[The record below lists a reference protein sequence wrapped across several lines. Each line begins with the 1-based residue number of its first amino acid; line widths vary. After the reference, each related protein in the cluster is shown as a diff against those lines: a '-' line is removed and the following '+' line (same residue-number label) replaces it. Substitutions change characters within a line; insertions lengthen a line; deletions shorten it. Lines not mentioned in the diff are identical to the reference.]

1 MSDPSPVVVEASR
14 RRVDLRPFA
23 AGAAIFLLLFAAG
36 NAVGGELGQVMV
48 ASVNAL
54 PFAVLAVLAYLG
66 GERPNWAWI
75 ASGLWL
81 ALMVAGASLAALG
94 LGIGALVGGP
104 LNDPANPPQLTPGDL
119 LRSGLIIV
127 GIVASVVIG
136 ALPLLPAVRR
146 GLARYLP
153 IDPDS
158 FVHTIALVAVVM
170 IGLICSVPLLVL
182 GAPPLLALIDP
193 LAGDA
198 NGRDN
203 AGLLRDQLYG
213 LVWTIPAAILAVG
226 FGITRNL
233 SAALE
238 RLGLVRPTPRQVL
251 AGLGLALLL
260 AGAVQLLGVG
270 IDWLWGVLGWPL
282 TDEEAF
288 GELLGFAFSP
298 IGAVVIGVTAGL
310 GEELAVR
317 GVLQPRLGLL
327 LSNLF
332 FMSLHALQY
341 NWDALL
347 IVFVVGVV
355 CGVVRNRANTTT
367 AAIVHGTYNFTLIML
382 ATAGIGG

>member
-1 MSDPSPVVVEASR
+1 MSDPTPVVVEASR

-23 AGAAIFLLLFAAG
+23 AGAAIFLLLFAGG
-36 NAVGGELGQVMV
+36 NAVGGELGQVMA

-81 ALMVAGASLAALG
+81 ALMVGGASLAALG
-94 LGIGALVGGP
+94 LGIGALVDGP
-104 LNDPANPPQLTPGDL
+104 LNDPANPPQLTPDDL

-127 GIVASVVIG
+127 GIVASIVIG

-158 FVHTIALVAVVM
+158 FVHTIALVAVLM
-170 IGLICSVPLLVL
+170 ISLICSVPLLVL
-182 GAPPLLALIDP
+182 GAPPLLALIDT

-198 NGRDN
+198 NGRDS
-203 AGLLRDQLYG
+203 AGLLRDQIYG

-233 SAALE
+233 STALA
-238 RLGLVRPTPRQVL
+238 RLGLVRPTLRQVL
-251 AGLGLALLL
+251 AGLSLALLL
-260 AGAVQLLGVG
+260 AGAVQLLGLG

-298 IGAVVIGVTAGL
+298 VGAVVIGISAGL

-355 CGVVRNRANTTT
+355 CGIVRNRANTTT

>member
-1 MSDPSPVVVEASR
+1 MSDPTPVVVEASR

-36 NAVGGELGQVMV
+36 NAVGGELGQVMA

-81 ALMVAGASLAALG
+81 ALMVGGASLAALG

-104 LNDPANPPQLTPGDL
+104 LNDPANLPRLTPGDL
-119 LRSGLIIV
+119 LRSGLIMV
-127 GIVASVVIG
+127 GIVASIVIG

-158 FVHTIALVAVVM
+158 FVHTIALVAVLM

-182 GAPPLLALIDP
+182 GAPPLLALIDT

-198 NGRDN
+198 NGRDS

-233 SAALE
+233 SAALA
-238 RLGLVRPTPRQVL
+238 RLGLVRPTLRQVL
-251 AGLGLALLL
+251 AGLSLALLL
-260 AGAVQLLGVG
+260 AGAVQLLGLG

-298 IGAVVIGVTAGL
+298 VGAVVIGVSAGL

-347 IVFVVGVV
+347 IVFMVGVV
-355 CGVVRNRANTTT
+355 CGIVRNRANTTT

>member
-1 MSDPSPVVVEASR
+1 MSDPTPVVVEASR
-14 RRVDLRPFA
+14 RRPDLRPFA
-23 AGAAIFLLLFAAG
+23 AGMAIFLLLFAAG
-36 NAVGGELGQVMV
+36 NAVGGELGQLMA
-48 ASVNAL
+48 ASVNVL
-54 PFAVLAVLAYLG
+54 PFAVLAVLAYLA

-81 ALMVAGASLAALG
+81 TLLVGGASLAALG

-104 LNDPANPPQLTPGDL
+104 LTDPANPPQFTPGDL
-119 LRSGLIIV
+119 LRIVLILV

-136 ALPLLPAVRR
+136 ALPLLPPVRR
-146 GLARYLP
+146 GLARVLP

-158 FVHTIALVAVVM
+158 FVHTIALLAVVM

-182 GAPPLLALIDP
+182 GAPPLLALIDT
-193 LAGDA
+193 LTGEAS
-198 NGRDN
+198 GRDS

-233 SAALE
+233 GAALQ
-238 RLGLVRPTPRQVL
+238 RLGLVRPTLRQML
-251 AGLGLALLL
+251 AGLSLAVLL
-260 AGAVQLLGVG
+260 AGAVQLLGAG

-298 IGAVVIGVTAGL
+298 IGAVVIGITAGL
-310 GEELAVR
+310 GEELAMR

-355 CGVVRNRANTTT
+355 CGIVRNRANTTT

-382 ATAGIGG
+382 ATVGIGG

>member
-1 MSDPSPVVVEASR
+1 MSDPTPVVIEASR

-23 AGAAIFLLLFAAG
+23 VGTAIFLLLFAAG
-36 NAVGGELGQVMV
+36 NVVGGELGQLMA

-81 ALMVAGASLAALG
+81 TLLVGGASLAALG

-119 LRSGLIIV
+119 LRIGLIMV

-136 ALPLLPAVRR
+136 ALPLLPPVRR

-182 GAPPLLALIDP
+182 GAPPLLALIDT

-198 NGRDN
+198 NGRDS

-233 SAALE
+233 GAALQ
-238 RLGLVRPTPRQVL
+238 RLGLVRPTVRQVL
-251 AGLGLALLL
+251 VGLGLAVLL
-260 AGAVQLLGVG
+260 AGAVQLLGMG

-355 CGVVRNRANTTT
+355 CGIVRNRANTTT

-382 ATAGIGG
+382 ATAGIGS

>member
-1 MSDPSPVVVEASR
+1 MSDPTPVVVEASR
-14 RRVDLRPFA
+14 RRVDLRLFA

-36 NAVGGELGQVMV
+36 NAVGGELGQVMA

-81 ALMVAGASLAALG
+81 ALMVGGASLAALG

-104 LNDPANPPQLTPGDL
+104 LNDPANLPRLTPGDL
-119 LRSGLIIV
+119 LRSGLIMV
-127 GIVASVVIG
+127 GIVASIVIG

-158 FVHTIALVAVVM
+158 FVHTIALVAVLM

-182 GAPPLLALIDP
+182 GAPPLLALIDT

-198 NGRDN
+198 NGRDS

-233 SAALE
+233 SAALA
-238 RLGLVRPTPRQVL
+238 RLGLVRPTLRQVL
-251 AGLGLALLL
+251 AGLSLALLL
-260 AGAVQLLGVG
+260 AGAVQLLGLG

-298 IGAVVIGVTAGL
+298 VGAVVIGVSAGL

-347 IVFVVGVV
+347 IVFMVGVV
-355 CGVVRNRANTTT
+355 CGIVRNRANTTT

>member
-1 MSDPSPVVVEASR
+1 MSDPTPVVVEASR

-36 NAVGGELGQVMV
+36 NAVGGELGQVMA

-81 ALMVAGASLAALG
+81 ALMVGGASLAALG

-104 LNDPANPPQLTPGDL
+104 LNDPANPPQLTTDDL

-127 GIVASVVIG
+127 GIVASIVIG

-158 FVHTIALVAVVM
+158 FVHTIALVAVLM

-182 GAPPLLALIDP
+182 GAPPLLALIDT

-198 NGRDN
+198 NGRDS
-203 AGLLRDQLYG
+203 AGLLRDQIYG

-233 SAALE
+233 STALA
-238 RLGLVRPTPRQVL
+238 RLGLVRPTLRQVL
-251 AGLGLALLL
+251 AGLSLALLL
-260 AGAVQLLGVG
+260 AGAVQLLGLG

-298 IGAVVIGVTAGL
+298 VGAVVIGISAGL

-355 CGVVRNRANTTT
+355 CGIVRNRANTTT

>member
-1 MSDPSPVVVEASR
+1 MSDPTPVVVEASR

-36 NAVGGELGQVMV
+36 NAVGGELGQVMA

-81 ALMVAGASLAALG
+81 ALMVGGASLAALG

-104 LNDPANPPQLTPGDL
+104 LNDPANPPRLTPGDL
-119 LRSGLIIV
+119 LRSGLIMV
-127 GIVASVVIG
+127 GIVASIVIG

-158 FVHTIALVAVVM
+158 FVHTIALVAVLM

-182 GAPPLLALIDP
+182 GAPPLLALIDT

-198 NGRDN
+198 NGRDS

-233 SAALE
+233 SAALA
-238 RLGLVRPTPRQVL
+238 RLGLVRPTLRQVL
-251 AGLGLALLL
+251 AGLSLALLL
-260 AGAVQLLGVG
+260 AGAVQLLGLG

-298 IGAVVIGVTAGL
+298 VGAVVIGVSAGL

-347 IVFVVGVV
+347 IVFMVGVV
-355 CGVVRNRANTTT
+355 CGIVRNRANTTT